1 MNRADKSDFDVALCA
16 ALQVFDKP
24 TPEETVVDIWL
35 SVLAPYSLQQVK
47 QALRYHV
54 SKSKFA
60 PKPADIIEII
70 NQQDGRPS
78 SDEAWPIALQAADEA
93 ATAVWTAEIE
103 QAWFHCYPVFEQGDE
118 VGARMTFRQH
128 YDRLVNDARASS
140 IPVRWS
146 VSLGH
151 DPDLRRNALE
161 HAEKQGLISHE
172 RAENLLPAPEPTGD
186 GQHVAALVG
195 CSKKPDKAPSANVQA
210 NIAKLRE
217 VLAKPVRDIKAE
229 AEAERKAKEQQ
240 RRAELVEQQRVL
252 EQARDN
258 YQQIEV
264 NHG

>member
-1 MNRADKSDFDVALCA
+1 
-16 ALQVFDKP
+16 LQVFDKP
-24 TPEETVVDIWL
+24 TPDETVIDIWM
-35 SVLAPYSLQQVK
+35 SVLAPYSLRQVK
-47 QALRYHV
+47 SALRHHV

-128 YDRLVNDARASS
+128 YGRLVNEARANGM
-140 IPVRWS
+140 PVKWN

-151 DPDLRRNALE
+151 DPDLRKNALVQ
-161 HAEKQGLISHE
+161 AERQGLIGHE
-172 RAENLLPAPEPTGD
+172 RVENLLPAPEPTGD

-195 CSKKPDKAPSANVQA
+195 YDKKTNEEPSADFKANV
-210 NIAKLRE
+210 AKLRAE
-217 VLAKPVRDIKAE
+217 LNKAVPDRKAE
-229 AEAERKAKEQQ
+229 ARAWKKAVEEQRRIELAEQQ
-240 RRAELVEQQRVL
+240 RLL
-252 EQARDN
+252 EEARDN
-258 YQQIEV
+258 YQQTEV
-264 NHG
+264 NHGQMERTRPAASG